1 MVCVC
6 VCVVCAY
13 VCACTVCVSVFAC
26 VCACMCVHC
35 TLGMSAMLLLSPHI
49 VQVDDL
55 KEKLKAQE
63 VELKQKNEDADA
75 LIKRVAIEQEKV
87 GKEKAFADEEEK
99 KVAKINEEVSKKQ
112 KDCETD
118 LAKAEPALKV
128 CSQMQ
133 WHHFG
138 MPWKP
143 SGCCGASHSPVVCTL
158 GVMSA

>member
-1 MVCVC
+1 MCG
-6 VCVVCAY
+6 
-13 VCACTVCVSVFAC
+13 VCVSVCFFMCLVC
-26 VCACMCVHC
+26 VCAC
-35 TLGMSAMLLLSPHI
+35 TLGMSAILLLLSHI

-138 MPWKP
+138 CLLKP
-143 SGCCGASHSPVVCTL
+143 SGCCGAFHSPVVCTL
-158 GVMSA
+158 GVMGA